1 LLKARKITENNTALR
16 ERERERGETGTGT
29 ERKKETAANSK
40 RKEE

>member
-1 LLKARKITENNTALR
+1 MLKARKITENNTALR